1 MRTALT
7 VLAVLFAS
15 FAPVPQALAQ
25 QGIIES
31 VTEDI
36 QEGDPESHDDKGG
49 CVDINENVTSPVR
62 AGERSF
68 KHVVRDCAERAEIGM
83 EETEIGETYWL
94 GWSLYIPE
102 DYEPTSKGN
111 IFAQWAAWP
120 DEESTEFP
128 CQGIGHKMGLY
139 TGDPG
144 WEGPSPAVVYTDEYR
159 LGEADAGFEAVAP
172 GKE

>member
-49 CVDINENVTSPVR
+49 CEGLNENATSPVR
-62 AGERSF
+62 DGER
-68 KHVVRDCAERAEIGM
+68 RDLLARLVA
-83 EETEIGETYWL
+83 
-94 GWSLYIPE
+94 LY
-102 DYEPTSKGN
+102 SRGLKGN

-144 WEGPSPAVVYTDEYR
+144 WEGPSPVVVYTDEYR
-159 LGEADAGFEAVAP
+159 LGEADAGFEAVTP